1 MSAMLRQL
9 RVLAVICLSAL
20 TLAGQSLAVNPTT
33 LTFSASQGGR
43 NPVAQPATLT
53 VAAGT
58 SWSVT
63 ISNVAGPGNWLTITP
78 TSGTGPARL
87 SFSATVTD
95 LGVGQVQQ
103 VATFTSSQGNAQVQV
118 FFDVLASNPVLSVG
132 SRGMLFTA
140 QSGGGNPEPQTTTI
154 VNDGTGALNWTASAT
169 GGSWLSIR
177 PAAGTA
183 PSTLGVTINISGLAP
198 GQYEGRVTV
207 TAANASGSPAS
218 FPVTLQV
225 SAVRPSIVLSST
237 TLSFSARQGCPSP
250 DAHAVGVTNPGGAL
264 SWTAT
269 TSTTTGGP
277 WLGALPASATGE
289 AVLVVRANT
298 VGLSAGA
305 YSGKVEVAAG
315 GASNSPQNI
324 AVQLQVGP
332 APTFL
337 PGPATLNF
345 TTQPGVDPLAQRFS
359 IDGLNECGVS
369 WTATITEIT
378 GGNWLVLSPASGNG
392 SASISAIVN
401 TTGLAPGAYSAVV
414 VIVAP
419 GAANSPQTVRV
430 RLILAPAGAALIAPD
445 PPALSFAANAGSSPA
460 AQAFVIANA
469 GGGTVAWTAEAKTQS
484 GGSWLSINSLTGQAP
499 SSLMASVNSA
509 TLAAGAYSGSITL
522 TAAGAANS
530 PLVIP
535 VTLAVG
541 APVVGQNGV
550 VNGASFSAD
559 AVVSPGSIASLF
571 GTRLASGT
579 AAATT
584 KPLPL
589 TLSGTQVLVND
600 AAAPLFFVSPGQINF
615 QMPIEVTGN
624 SASVA
629 VVSGGV
635 RGPTLQI
642 KTASETPGIFSSQPG
657 TLGQGAVLNQDFSAN
672 SIDNPAA
679 PGSVIQIFA
688 TGLGATNPAL
698 PTGRPGAT
706 APPFNTTVATPTALV
721 NGAAAPVHFSAVAPG
736 FIGLYQVNV
745 QVPASTPTGG
755 ATLQVQIGGRS
766 SNIVTFAVR

>member
-1 MSAMLRQL
+1 MS
-9 RVLAVICLSAL
+9 LA
-20 TLAGQSLAVNPTT
+20 TLHGAAQSLAVSPATV
-33 LTFSASQGGR
+33 TFSAAQNGR
-43 NPVAQPATLT
+43 NPVAQTVSLM

-58 SWSVT
+58 NWSVSVT
-63 ISNVAGPGNWLTITP
+63 NVAGSGGWLTITP
-78 TSGTGPARL
+78 TNGSGPARL
-87 SFSATVTD
+87 TFNANVAG
-95 LGVGQVQQ
+95 LEVGQAQQ
-103 VATFTSSQGNAQVQV
+103 IAVFTSAQGNAQVNV
-118 FFDVLASNPVLSVG
+118 FFDVFSASPMLSVG

-140 QSGGGNPEPQTTTI
+140 QSGGANPDPQTVSI
-154 VNDGTGALNWTASAT
+154 VNTGTGPLNWTASVA

-177 PAAGTA
+177 PASGTA
-183 PSTLGVTINISGLAP
+183 PSTLGVTVNIAGLAP
-198 GQYEGRVTV
+198 GEYQGQVTV
-207 TAANASGSPAS
+207 TATGAVGSPAS
-218 FPVTLQV
+218 FPVTLQL
-225 SAVRPSIVLSST
+225 SAVRPSILLSTNS
-237 TLSFSARQGCPSP
+237 LSFAARQGCPSP
-250 DAHAVGVTNPGGAL
+250 DANAVAVTNPGGAL

-289 AVLVVRANT
+289 AALVVRANT
-298 VGLSAGA
+298 VGLSAGT

-332 APTFL
+332 APSFL

-345 TTQPGVDPLAQRFS
+345 TTQPGVDPPAQRFS

-392 SASISAIVN
+392 SASISAIIN
-401 TTGLAPGAYSAVV
+401 AAGLAPGAYSAVV

-445 PPALSFAANAGSSPA
+445 PPALSFAANSGSSPA
-460 AQAFVIANA
+460 SQAFVIANA
-469 GGGTVAWTAEAKTQS
+469 GSGPLAWTAEAKTQS
-484 GGSWLSINSLTGQAP
+484 GGPWLSINTVSGQAP
-499 SSLMASVNSA
+499 GSVTAAVNS
-509 TLAAGAYSGSITL
+509 TMLAAGAYSGTITL

-550 VNGASFSAD
+550 VNGASFSPD

-579 AAATT
+579 AAATA

-600 AAAPLFFVSPGQINF
+600 VAAPLFFVSPGQINF
-615 QMPIEVTGN
+615 QLPAEVSDSG
-624 SASVA
+624 ASIA

-635 RGPTLQI
+635 RGPAIQI
-642 KTASETPGIFSSQPG
+642 KTASETPGIFSTQTG
-657 TLGQGAVLNQDFSAN
+657 ALAQGAVLNQDFSAN
-672 SIDNPAA
+672 SVDNPAA
-679 PGSVIQIFA
+679 PGSVIQVFA
-688 TGLGATNPAL
+688 TGLGATTPPL
-698 PTGRPGAT
+698 TTGQAGAT
-706 APPFNTTVATPTALV
+706 APPFNTTVLTPTALI
-721 NGAAAPVHFSAVAPG
+721 NGATAPVHFSAVAPG

-755 ATLQVQIGGRS
+755 ATLQIQIGGRS